1 MIVCLFS
8 PYLLIP
14 LKREK
19 LLGSLVSIAML
30 CLPFSCTQSDRQP
43 TTASVSEVIKTK
55 GRVIATDTLPPPQVL
70 PLGPQKIVAAGNPS
84 VVSIKDRRQPARTV
98 VAAVG
103 APVVKTPGRDSF
115 LLPKVV
121 PATPK
126 VVVAK
131 RPQVV
136 PAQPGYSKEYNPY
149 NFMLYGLSQGL
160 VETQIH
166 AMCRDKSGN
175 LWFGTFNGISKY
187 NGKTFE
193 NYTMRQGL
201 IDNFVEWII
210 EDRAGN
216 MWFGCREGV
225 SKFDGRTFS
234 NYTVKEGL
242 SDNHVTGILED
253 RQGNIWFSTQ
263 SNGVSK
269 LDKSG
274 KTFTHLTKKQGLAIK
289 IYAMTEDRSG
299 NIWFGTYNEGLIQY
313 DGKSFSHY
321 TKKEGLSENS
331 IMHLM
336 VDRTGNLWLATW
348 TGVTKFDG
356 KNFHHTIGLTNS
368 WVNNMLEDR
377 EGAVWFVALAGGVF
391 SLDKTGRTLT
401 NITSKE
407 GLIDDEISS
416 IIEDPA
422 GNLWFGS
429 YKGVAKYSRRF
440 NTLTKQ
446 DGLVSSSVRSIIEDR
461 NHNLWVGSEAGG
473 GLTYFDFDKKT
484 MTGYTPKEGLSHDS
498 ALTLLEDKEGN
509 IWVGSL
515 YYHMVRLNADR
526 KTLTHFPESGSFVV
540 CIFEDRAG
548 NVWYSSREQGG
559 VFRINR
565 GTQTRTHFTV
575 QQGLCHDQVIRI
587 FQDKAGNMWF
597 CTFGGVS
604 RLDKDGRTFTNYTEK
619 EGMHF
624 GIFESIVEDQRGDFW
639 FGTLGGGVTRLDV
652 RHQTLRHFTE
662 SEGLSH
668 NTVFG
673 LREDKAGN
681 LWISSRT
688 GLNKLSKKELEKMA
702 ASPNAPILPFFKK
715 YTPENGNMGFAEG
728 RYYLLEAKNGD
739 LWIPKMDRL
748 TIYHPRQDALNPEM
762 PTVQLTNI
770 KLYNEVIAWK
780 KDSSFV
786 LKNGFT
792 VQDFTFKGL
801 SQWQMVPEELSLAF
815 NNNFLTF
822 EFAGTNTNAPQAVSY
837 QYRLVGLENNW
848 SAVTQRSEA
857 TYGNLPPGSYTF
869 NVKAMNEEGLW
880 SKELAYSF
888 TIRPP
893 WWKTWWCYLL
903 YSMVIGGVVYV
914 FIQYRV
920 AQRVGRIKALEAIRT
935 KISSDLHDDVG
946 TILSGLAM
954 QSQMMAFS
962 AKEEQKDSLLEIS
975 SMSHDAMERM
985 RDTVWAID
993 SRKDKYENLIDRMR
1007 DFAERSLNRRHITH
1021 DFTLDMEDT
1030 RKFIDPQKRQN
1041 IYLIFKEAIINI
1053 VKHSD
1058 ATHVDI
1064 VFSEQRNQLHLL
1076 IHDNGSQLQ
1085 NGTSS
1090 DGLGLSNMQMRA
1102 AQLGGHL
1109 TAGYEEG
1116 FKVELTLG

>member
-1 MIVCLFS
+1 MIVHRIS

-19 LLGSLVSIAML
+19 LFGSLVSIAML
-30 CLPFSCTQSDRQP
+30 VLPASCTQSDRQKAP
-43 TTASVSEVIKTK
+43 ASVSEVIKTK
-55 GRVIATDTLPPPQVL
+55 GRVIATDTLPPPQML
-70 PLGPQKIVAAGNPS
+70 PLGTQKIVPVGNPAVFPIKDRSQPVRTVIVAAGVPE
-84 VVSIKDRRQPARTV
+84 
-98 VAAVG
+98 
-103 APVVKTPGRDSF
+103 VKTPGRDSF

-121 PATPK
+121 SATFK
-126 VVVAK
+126 TIIAK
-131 RPQVV
+131 LPQVV
-136 PAQPGYSKEYNPY
+136 PAQPVYSKEYNPY
-149 NFMLYGLSQGL
+149 SFILFGLLQGL

-166 AMCRDKSGN
+166 TMCRDKAGN
-175 LWFGTFNGISKY
+175 MWFGTFNGISKY

-193 NYTMRQGL
+193 NYTTRQGL
-201 IDNFVEWII
+201 IDNFIEWII

-216 MWFGCREGV
+216 MWFGGRDGL
-225 SKFDGRTFS
+225 SKFDGRTFT

-242 SDNHVTGILED
+242 SDNHIMGILED

-274 KTFTHLTKKQGLAIK
+274 KTFTHFTKKQGLAVK
-289 IYAMTEDRSG
+289 IFTMAEDRQG
-299 NIWFGTYNEGLIQY
+299 NIWFGTQAEGLIKY
-313 DGKSFSHY
+313 DGKSFFHY
-321 TKKEGLSENS
+321 TKKEGLSDNS

-336 VDRTGNLWLATW
+336 VDRAGHLWMATW
-348 TGVTKFDG
+348 SGVTRFDG
-356 KNFHHTIGLTNS
+356 KQFYHTTGLINS
-368 WVNNMLEDR
+368 WMNYVLEDWAGTIWF
-377 EGAVWFVALAGGVF
+377 GALPGGVF

-401 NITSKE
+401 HITSKE

-416 IIEDPA
+416 IVEDPA

-429 YKGVAKYSRRF
+429 YKGVVKYSRRF
-440 NTLTKQ
+440 STLTQQ
-446 DGLVSSSVRSIIEDR
+446 DGLVSNTVRSMIEDR
-461 NHNLWVGSEAGG
+461 NHNIWVGSEAGG
-473 GLTYFDFDKKT
+473 GLTYFDFNKKT
-484 MTGYTPKEGLSHDS
+484 ITNYTPKEGLSHDS
-498 ALTLLEDKEGN
+498 ALTLLEDKAGN

-515 YYHMVRLNADR
+515 YNHMVRLNADR
-526 KTLTHFPESGSFVV
+526 KTFTHFPESGSFVV

-548 NVWYSSREQGG
+548 NVWYSSREKGG
-559 VFRINR
+559 VFKINQK
-565 GTQTRTHFTV
+565 TQTQTHFTV
-575 QQGLCHDQVIRI
+575 QQGLCNDQVIQI

-639 FGTLGGGVTRLDV
+639 FGTLGGGITRLDV

-688 GLNKLSKKELEKMA
+688 GLDKLSKKELEKIA
-702 ASPNAPILPFFKK
+702 ATPYAPVLPFFKH

-748 TIYHPRQDALNPEM
+748 TIYHPHQDAPNPEV

-770 KLYNEVIAWK
+770 KLYNETIGWK

-792 VQDFTFKGL
+792 VRDFTFKDL
-801 SQWQMVPEELSLAF
+801 SQWQMVPEELSLAY

-837 QYRLVGLENNW
+837 QYRLKGLEKDW
-848 SAVTQRSEA
+848 SAVTGRSEA
-857 TYGNLPPGSYTF
+857 TYGNLSPGSYTF
-869 NVKAMNEEGLW
+869 NVKVMNEEGVW

-903 YSMVIGGVVYV
+903 YSLVIGGVVYA

-920 AQRVGRIKALEAIRT
+920 AQRIARIKALEAIRT
-935 KISSDLHDDVG
+935 KISGDLHDDVG

-954 QSQMMAFS
+954 QSQMMALT
-962 AKEEQKDSLLEIS
+962 AKEEQKESLNELS
-975 SMSHDAMERM
+975 SMSQDAMERM

-1007 DFAERSLNRRHITH
+1007 DFAERNLNRRQISH
-1021 DFTLDMEDT
+1021 DFTVELEDGK
-1030 RKFIDPQKRQN
+1030 KFIDPQKRQN
-1041 IYLIFKEAIINI
+1041 IYLIFKEAITNI

-1058 ATHVDI
+1058 AAHVKI
-1064 VFSEQRNQLHLL
+1064 VFSEHKNQLHLL
-1076 IHDNGSQLQ
+1076 IYDNGSQPQ
-1085 NGTSS
+1085 NITAS

-1102 AQLGGHL
+1102 SQLGGRL
-1109 TAGYEEG
+1109 TAGYEKG
-1116 FKVELTLG
+1116 FKVELKLG